1 MKEKKIFL
9 LIGQKGSGKSY
20 IGSIMEAKFGI
31 DFIHVEDWAK
41 KVKKKRSMDDQGYL
55 KQVFETIEDGIRARM
70 NISDTI
76 VFESTG
82 LTDYFDQMISSLK
95 KDFKLV
101 TIGIQASP
109 EICLERVFLRDS
121 TIHIEF
127 SETQVGFINDKV
139 RERNFKTD
147 FIITNQSKSE
157 SELIEELKSVL
168 LSF

>member
-20 IGSIMEAKFGI
+20 IGSIMETKFGI
-31 DFIHVEDWAK
+31 DFIRVEDWAK
-41 KVKKKRSMDDQGYL
+41 NIKKERSMDDQGYL
-55 KQVFETIEDGIRARM
+55 KQVFETIEDGVRSRM
-70 NISDTI
+70 NLSDTI

-82 LTDYFDQMISSLK
+82 LTGYFDRMISSLK

-101 TIGIQASP
+101 TIGIKANP
-109 EICLERVFLRDS
+109 EICLERVFSRDS

-157 SELIEELKSVL
+157 SELIAELKSVL